1 MATSSWTDFCRPTVG
16 QPLAWP
22 MPSAHQPTPR
32 PAAIYQQQ
40 HCRSLQQRE
49 YTMNSPPFSRIYYE
63 FTVYIVNL
71 VRILVGI
78 RWFSMNSV
86 GVSRTFFEFTI
97 CFANSL
103 WIFYLFHEY
112 IKNWRHISRIYYLF
126 SEYTKKS
133 LSISRISPAKKIRN
147 HNVIVWMIHMSHK
160 IEFKKMSDLRWLIRV
175 FSHIT

>member
-1 MATSSWTDFCRPTVG
+1 MPVIENYFKTRFKFFCNCRLLEEKNKRRKETWF
-16 QPLAWP
+16 QRQ
-22 MPSAHQPTPR
+22 HYQPTPR

-63 FTVYIVNL
+63 FTVCIVNL

-86 GVSRTFFEFTI
+86 GVSRTFFKFTI

-103 WIFYLFHEY
+103 WIFYLFREY
-112 IKNWRHISRIYYLF
+112 IKNSLSFSRIHYLF

-133 LSISRISPAKKIRN
+133 LSISRIHYPFSEFHLLRNDYVKQKKN
-147 HNVIVWMIHMSHK
+147 
-160 IEFKKMSDLRWLIRV
+160 
-175 FSHIT
+175 T